1 MYKLTRLPLINW
13 KTGTITLPSS
23 GKNSDSNSPTTTEV
37 MIAGD
42 WAPIRHFAPIIENDP
57 ASIYGDLYP
66 LLTASDLSI
75 VNLEA
80 PLSDYGLPIW
90 KSGAVFKGETC
101 HVKGLTKVPFDVV
114 TLANNHMFDFGQE
127 AFQET
132 LDTLDKHK
140 IKHLGAGNNIEEAQK
155 PLIIKVNDLTI
166 ALVNFSEGEDLKG
179 AETVKSGV
187 MGWDLDL
194 MEEAI
199 KGLKGSVDFI
209 IAISHCGI
217 EYIPFPPPYVT
228 RAFHRMAD
236 AGADMVIG
244 HHPHVPQGV
253 SVHNGV
259 PICYSL
265 GNFVFFQDT
274 QLVHRKQGYMVKA
287 ILQKNQPPALE
298 LIPYEIHTK
307 GVSLLKDAARDTF
320 FSELKKISIPLETTQ
335 GIKEAWHGFLHQY
348 GTQGFF
354 NEIEMLMNRMKE
366 EPEKGAAMFRNRLTT
381 LQHFHHWKDAL
392 TRMVEGNIEVSPQW
406 ARELTQKWLTQ
417 TLDDVK
423 NSGGSDQGKK
433 K

>member
-1 MYKLTRLPLINW
+1 MTRLPLIQW
-13 KTGTITLPSS
+13 DTGTITLPRS
-23 GKNSDSNSPTTTEV
+23 GKKSDLNSTSPLTEV
-37 MIAGD
+37 IIAGD
-42 WAPIRHFAPIIENDP
+42 WAPIRHFAPIIENSP
-57 ASIYGDLYP
+57 ASIYGDIYP

-90 KSGAVFKGETC
+90 KSGAVFKGEKC
-101 HVKGLTKVPFDVV
+101 HIKGLTAIPFDVV

-127 AFQET
+127 AFQDT
-132 LDTLDKHK
+132 LDTLDENN
-140 IKHLGAGNNIEEAQK
+140 IKHLGAGNSFEEAQK
-155 PLIIKVNDLTI
+155 PLIIQVNDLRI

-179 AETVKSGV
+179 AESKNPGV

-194 MEEAI
+194 MEETI
-199 KGLKGSVDFI
+199 HGLKGSVDFI

-228 RAFHRMAD
+228 QAFQRMAD

-253 SVHNGV
+253 TVHNGV

-287 ILQKNQPPALE
+287 ILQKNQPPSLE

-307 GVSLLKDAARDTF
+307 GVSLLKDAARETF
-320 FSELKKISIPLETTQ
+320 FSELKQISLPLETPQ
-335 GIKEAWHGFLHQY
+335 GIEEAWHGFLHQY

-392 TRMVEGNIEVSPQW
+392 TRMVDGDIDVSPQW

-423 NSGGSDQGKK
+423 NAMDTDQGKQQ
-433 K
+433 